1 MVHGF
6 FVNVGGTV
14 IAEGGEKKEEIARES
29 ALEAEDKKD
38 EDEYI
43 KEERN
48 GEDAA
53 FEDARM
59 PVDVEYVEVGFG
71 SQSAEES

>member
-1 MVHGF
+1 MF

-59 PVDVEYVEVGFG
+59 SVDVEYVEVGFG

>member
-1 MVHGF
+1 MVRVL

-29 ALEAEDKKD
+29 ALEAEDKED

-43 KEERN
+43 KEQGN

-53 FEDARM
+53 FEDTRM
-59 PVDVEYVEVGFG
+59 LVDVEDIKVGFG
-71 SQSAEES
+71 SQSAEEG

>member
-1 MVHGF
+1 MLF
-6 FVNVGGTV
+6 INVGGTV

-43 KEERN
+43 EEEGN

-53 FEDARM
+53 FEETRM
-59 PVDVEYVEVGFG
+59 FIDVEDIDVGFG
-71 SQSAEES
+71 S

>member
-1 MVHGF
+1 MF

-14 IAEGGEKKEEIARES
+14 IAEGGEKKEEIGRES

-43 KEERN
+43 KEEGN
-48 GEDAA
+48 GKDAA

-59 PVDVEYVEVGFG
+59 LVDVENIDVRFG
-71 SQSAEES
+71 S

>member
-1 MVHGF
+1 MVRIL

-48 GEDAA
+48 REDAA

-59 PVDVEYVEVGFG
+59 FIDMEDIEVGFR
-71 SQSAEES
+71 S

>member
-1 MVHGF
+1 ML
-6 FVNVGGTV
+6 FVNVGRTV

-29 ALEAEDKKD
+29 ALEAEDKED

-43 KEERN
+43 EEEGN

-53 FEDARM
+53 FEGTRM
-59 PVDVEYVEVGFG
+59 LVDVEDIDVGFG
-71 SQSAEES
+71 S